1 MLLLR
6 VRSLLPEPDPNRDAH
21 LAPVQARARHRGDHR
36 RFPEGHAPGDVHAT
50 AKKQF
55 RAVRL
60 DLVEREAMARAEP
73 DPKLH
78 KLAFP
83 AALGLVDAF
92 ITHSWQDDKDQK
104 WAQLQEF
111 RAEFKQAH
119 GREAVVWIDKYCID
133 QNSLA
138 EGLMCL
144 PVFLGKRS
152 VCINQ
157 NACR

>member
-1 MLLLR
+1 MSGSRIASALL
-6 VRSLLPEPDPNRDAH
+6 A
-21 LAPVQARARHRGDHR
+21 
-36 RFPEGHAPGDVHAT
+36 
-50 AKKQF
+50 
-55 RAVRL
+55 AVGAGA
-60 DLVEREAMARAEP
+60 LVAA
-73 DPKLH
+73 L
-78 KLAFP
+78 FP